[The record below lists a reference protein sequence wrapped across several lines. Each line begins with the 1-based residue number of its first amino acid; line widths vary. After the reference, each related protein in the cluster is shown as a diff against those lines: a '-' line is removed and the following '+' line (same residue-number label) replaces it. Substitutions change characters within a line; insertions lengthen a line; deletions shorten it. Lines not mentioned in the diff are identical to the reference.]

1 MLAIWC
7 LVLSRYDTFSMQT
20 TLYTLGSV
28 LLVSAISLAGAAF
41 LFLREK
47 VFRGILLYLV
57 SFSSGALLGDV
68 FIHMLPEVAEEGG
81 AARGLAIVL
90 GGIVFSFAVEKI
102 VHWRHCHL
110 LPEDEQERDHSH
122 DVGAMSLVGDSV
134 HNFIDGLAIASGFL
148 VSVPVGL
155 STTIAVVFHEIPDE
169 MGNFAVL
176 LHSGYSRKKALLYNF
191 LSALVAV
198 AGAILVLAGAQ
209 AFTSFNA
216 YLLPFAAGNLLY
228 IAGTDLIPELHKE
241 QRMRQS
247 FIQLLCMVAGMGA
260 MGLMLFLE

>member
-1 MLAIWC
+1 M
-7 LVLSRYDTFSMQT
+7 TT

-28 LLVSAISLAGAAF
+28 LLVSALSLVGAAF
-41 LFLREK
+41 LFLGEK
-47 VFRGILLYLV
+47 ALRGILLYLV

-68 FIHMLPEVAEEGG
+68 FIHMVPEMAEGG
-81 AARGLAIVL
+81 DLTSSLVIVL
-90 GGIVFSFAVEKI
+90 VGIAFSFAVEQV

-110 LPEDEQERDHSH
+110 LPEDEQEHKHCH
-122 DVGAMSLVGDSV
+122 DAGTMSLVGDSV
-134 HNFIDGLAIASGFL
+134 HNFIDGLAIASSYL
-148 VSVPVGL
+148 VSVPVGI

-176 LHSGYSRKKALLYNF
+176 LHSGFGKRKALFFNF

-198 AGAILVLAGAQ
+198 AGAVLVLAGSR
-209 AFTSFNA
+209 AFEPLNA

-241 QRMRQS
+241 MRVTSS
-247 FIQLLCMVAGMGA
+247 FFQLVMMVAGMGA
-260 MGLMLFLE
+260 MGLMLLLE